1 MTLAPLPAPHS
12 ILENGDRLSRVEFE
26 RRYAASQI
34 KKAELIAGIV
44 YVASPLRF
52 LSHGKPH
59 SQLTAWLIVY
69 QTRFPDLEVGIEPT
83 VRLDEENEPQP
94 DIVLFRVGGN
104 ARIDQEGY
112 ITGAPELVVE
122 IAASSVSYDLH
133 AKKQIYEAK
142 GVQEYIVWRT
152 LERQVDWFVLDQG
165 RYQPLAP
172 DELGILRSREF
183 PGLSLHLPALLRDDI
198 AMVLRTL
205 DQGCHDYDDRTKR
218 LS

>member
-1 MTLAPLPAPHS
+1 MTLAPLPAPQS

-59 SQLTAWLIVY
+59 SQLTTWLGIY
-69 QTRFPDLEVGIEPT
+69 QARLPNLEVGVEPT

-94 DIVLFRVGGN
+94 DVALFRVGGN

-112 ITGAPELVVE
+112 ITGAPELIVE
-122 IAASSVSYDLH
+122 IAASSASYDLH
-133 AKKQIYEAK
+133 SKKQIYEAT
-142 GVQEYIVWRT
+142 GVREYIVWRT
-152 LERQVDWFVLDQG
+152 LERQLDWFILDQG

-172 DELGILRSREF
+172 DGEGILRSREF
-183 PGLSLHLPALLRDDI
+183 PGLWLHLPALLRDDM
-198 AMVLRTL
+198 ATVLRTL
-205 DQGCHDYDDRTKR
+205 DQGCQG
-218 LS
+218 